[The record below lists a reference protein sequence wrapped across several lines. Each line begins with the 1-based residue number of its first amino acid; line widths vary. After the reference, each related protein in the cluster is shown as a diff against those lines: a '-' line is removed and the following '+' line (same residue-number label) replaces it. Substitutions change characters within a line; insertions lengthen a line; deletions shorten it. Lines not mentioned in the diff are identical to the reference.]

1 MTMRR
6 RERGVTLIELVAA
19 ITIVAIAAT
28 AVLGAISL
36 IMSRGADAMARQQ
49 AVAVAEAYLEEIM
62 LQPVAQPT
70 GGGTPTTRAT
80 FNDIDQYNG
89 LVDAGA
95 EDQFGNA
102 IANLSGYTVRV
113 AVAQSAALTGVPAS
127 ATRRIDVTV
136 TAPTGV
142 TVMLTGYRTNY

>member
-1 MTMRR
+1 MD
-6 RERGVTLIELVAA
+6 V
-19 ITIVAIAAT
+19 
-28 AVLGAISL
+28 
-36 IMSRGADAMARQQ
+36 
-49 AVAVAEAYLEEIM
+49 
-62 LQPVAQPT
+62 
-70 GGGTPTTRAT
+70 
-80 FNDIDQYNG
+80 
-89 LVDAGA
+89 GA

-127 ATRRIDVTV
+127 AARRIDVTV